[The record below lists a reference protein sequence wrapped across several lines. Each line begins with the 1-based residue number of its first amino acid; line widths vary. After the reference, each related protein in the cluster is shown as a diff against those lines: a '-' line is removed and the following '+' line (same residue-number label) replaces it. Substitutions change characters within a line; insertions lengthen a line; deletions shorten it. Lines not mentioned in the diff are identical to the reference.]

1 MSGRPRI
8 LHPAER
14 RYLLDAARGLT
25 AHQSARLRGVSV
37 NTVLGGLK
45 RGKTTL
51 NATNITHA
59 VALSL
64 AYGEFTSDDVRN
76 RA

>member
-1 MSGRPRI
+1 MSARARI
-8 LHPAER
+8 LHAAER

-25 AHQSARLRGVSV
+25 ARQSARLHGVSV

-45 RGKTTL
+45 RGKTAL
-51 NATNITHA
+51 NATNITQAA
-59 VALSL
+59 VLAL